1 MTMNMRVTMTKAS
14 MVAMERRGERIS
26 VGRATRRGDGVR
38 MRAVKKIFIDGEAGT
53 TGLQVRERL
62 EKRGD
67 IELIQLDP
75 ALRKDAGARKDALN
89 SCDAAILC
97 LPDDAA
103 KEAVKLVENENVVV
117 IDASTAF
124 RVADGWTY
132 GFPELA
138 PGHRDLVKNSKRIS
152 NPGCYPTGFIALTRP
167 LVDAGILSAGSALTV
182 NAVSGYTGG
191 GKALIK
197 VYEEEEHEPWGAYG
211 FNLEHKHLPEMAKW
225 SKLGREPIFMPSVGS
240 FAQGM
245 VVSVPLHYDALSSD
259 GRSAERLHQCL
270 RERYADSIYVSVRDL
285 NKTDDLERGA
295 FMRPDSLA
303 NTNKLELSVYANDK
317 KQTAILVARLDNL
330 GKGASG
336 AAVQNMNLSLGLEET
351 TGL

>member
-1 MTMNMRVTMTKAS
+1 
-14 MVAMERRGERIS
+14 
-26 VGRATRRGDGVR
+26 
-38 MRAVKKIFIDGEAGT
+38 
-53 TGLQVRERL
+53 
-62 EKRGD
+62 
-67 IELIQLDP
+67 
-75 ALRKDAGARKDALN
+75 
-89 SCDAAILC
+89 
-97 LPDDAA
+97 
-103 KEAVKLVENENVVV
+103 
-117 IDASTAF
+117 
-124 RVADGWTY
+124 
-132 GFPELA
+132 
-138 PGHRDLVKNSKRIS
+138 
-152 NPGCYPTGFIALTRP
+152 
-167 LVDAGILSAGSALTV
+167 
-182 NAVSGYTGG
+182 
-191 GKALIK
+191 
-197 VYEEEEHEPWGAYG
+197 
-211 FNLEHKHLPEMAKW
+211 
-225 SKLGREPIFMPSVGS
+225 MPSVGS